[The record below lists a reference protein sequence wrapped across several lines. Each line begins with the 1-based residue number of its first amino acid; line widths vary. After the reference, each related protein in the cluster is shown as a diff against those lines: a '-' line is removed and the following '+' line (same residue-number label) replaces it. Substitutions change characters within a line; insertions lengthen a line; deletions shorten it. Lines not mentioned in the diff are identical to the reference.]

1 MIQRPSRLK
10 VEVCG
15 ERSQGM
21 KQVVQNVRSGE
32 TMVVEVPVPKPSP
45 GMVLVRT
52 AASLVSAG
60 TERHAVAF
68 ASKGLVGK
76 ALARP
81 DLVRQV
87 VEKARR
93 EGVLTA
99 FEAARNRLDQPLAL
113 GYSSAGTGVET
124 GAGVRGVRAGDRVVC
139 AGGGYAV
146 HAEFCVVPRNLVA
159 RLPRQVDFESGAFAT
174 LGAIALHGFR
184 LGGAQ
189 VGERVGVIGLG
200 LIGLLAAGIARAA
213 GCEVLGVD
221 LDPGRVRQARQL
233 GAKAVLR
240 DEAVP
245 AAEALTRGAGLDV
258 VLICADTPSNDAVE
272 LAGDIARERAKVIAI
287 GLVGTTLPRPVYY
300 AKELTFIVSRSYGPG
315 RYDPV
320 YEEHGVDYPS
330 GYVRWTEGRNLEGFV
345 QMMEDGLVD
354 VRPLITHRFPIG
366 AADQAYRLIRGESEE
381 ASLGVLLTY
390 EAQADDGMLGRR
402 VEISRRPPAASGP
415 VRLGVLGAGNFA
427 NVVLL
432 PLLRRVPSV
441 ECIGLASAG
450 GVSGA
455 GAARKYR
462 FRYAT
467 TDEAAILEDAEINA
481 VAVLTRHNLHARQT
495 IKALKAGKNVFCE
508 KPLALNWKD
517 LESVA
522 RTLRRSER
530 TLMVGFNRR
539 FAPMTERLREWME
552 GAGEPLVMHYRVN
565 AGYLPPSHWVHDPEV
580 GGGRIIGEACHFID
594 MLTFLAGGPPV
605 RVTASGLPDGD
616 RYRDD
621 NVVINLTFPDGSI
634 GTIAYVAN
642 GARSSS
648 KERLEVF
655 AGGRTAVLDDF
666 RRLETFS
673 NGRRRVWRDPVR
685 QDKGHLGE
693 WLAFVECLTS
703 GSPPPIPYDQ
713 LFGVSL
719 ASLAAV
725 EALHSGNPVE
735 IAPISFGE

>member
-1 MIQRPSRLK
+1 MGEEAAEERPPS
-10 VEVCG
+10 
-15 ERSQGM
+15 M
-21 KQVVQNVRSGE
+21 KQVVQNMRSGQ
-32 TMVVEVPVPKPSP
+32 TMVIDAPVPKVGP

-87 VEKARR
+87 IRKARR
-93 EGVLTA
+93 DGVLTA
-99 FEAARNRLDQPLAL
+99 VEAARNRLDRPLPL
-113 GYSSAGTGVET
+113 GYSSAGTVVAVGDAVS
-124 GAGVRGVRAGDRVVC
+124 GVRTGDRVAC

-146 HAEFCVVPRNLVA
+146 HAEFSLVPRNLIA
-159 RLPRQVDFESGAFAT
+159 RLPRKVDFESGAFAT
-174 LGAIALHGFR
+174 LGAIALHGIR
-184 LGGAQ
+184 LGDAQ

-200 LIGLLAAGIARAA
+200 VVGLLATAIAKAA
-213 GCEVLGVD
+213 GCEVFGVD
-221 LDPGRVRQARQL
+221 LDPERVKRARKM
-233 GAKAVLR
+233 GARAALR
-240 DEAVP
+240 DEAET
-245 AAEALTRGAGLDV
+245 AAETFTRGAGLDA
-258 VLICADTPSNDAVE
+258 VLICADTSSNDAVE
-272 LAGDIARERAKVIAI
+272 LAGAIAREKGRIVAV
-287 GLVGTTLPRPVYY
+287 GLVGTELPRPVYY
-300 AKELTFIVSRSYGPG
+300 AKELSFIISRSYGPG

-320 YEEHGVDYPS
+320 YEEGGVDYPLA
-330 GYVRWTEGRNLEGFV
+330 YVRWTEGRNLEGFV
-345 QMMEDGLVD
+345 RMMEDGVVD

-366 AADQAYRLIRGESEE
+366 MADQAYRLIQSEGGE
-381 ASLGVLLTY
+381 AYLGVLLTY
-390 EAQADDGMLGRR
+390 EGPRQEGMPGSR
-402 VEISRRPPAASGP
+402 VEVSTRQPEPAAS

-427 NVVLL
+427 NAVLL

-455 GAARKYR
+455 SAARKFG

-467 TDEAAILEDAEINA
+467 TDEAQLLDDPEVNA
-481 VAVLTRHNLHARQT
+481 VAVLTRHNHHARQT
-495 IKALKAGKNVFCE
+495 AEALKAGKHVFCE
-508 KPLALNWKD
+508 KPLALNWEE

-522 RTLRRSER
+522 RALRRSGR

-539 FAPMTERLREWME
+539 FAPMTARLHEVME

-565 AGYLPPSHWVHDPEV
+565 AGYLPSSHWVHDPEQ

-594 MLTFLAGGPPV
+594 LLTFLAGGPPI
-605 RVTASGLPDGD
+605 RVSASGLPNGD

-621 NVVINLTFPDGSI
+621 NVVINLSFPDGSI
-634 GTIAYVAN
+634 GAVTYVAS
-642 GARSSS
+642 GSQSGS

-655 AGGRTAVLDDF
+655 GGGRTAVLEDF
-666 RRLETFS
+666 RRLEAVS
-673 NGRRRVWRDPVR
+673 GGRRRVWRDRLR

-693 WLAFVECLTS
+693 WLAFTESITA
-703 GSPPPIPYDQ
+703 GGPPPIPYEQ

-719 ASLAAV
+719 AALAAV
-725 EALHSGNPVE
+725 EALHSGKPVE
-735 IAPISFGE
+735 IAPISLGE